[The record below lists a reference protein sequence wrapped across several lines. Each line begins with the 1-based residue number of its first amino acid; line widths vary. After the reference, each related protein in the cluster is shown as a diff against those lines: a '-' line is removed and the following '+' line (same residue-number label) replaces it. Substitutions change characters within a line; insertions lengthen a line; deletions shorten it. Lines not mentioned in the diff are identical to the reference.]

1 MPPDSTAVATTAT
14 SALTTLLP
22 WSWYDLLAILAAL
35 LAGIFGR
42 AAGTSDAILGKLP
55 AQKITAPT
63 AAFFAAGYVSAVI
76 ANIQGHPLTDPQMA
90 AKGAVLGT
98 LAIGSFSTLKNVVQF
113 VVEWKK
119 TKARRRLEAQATATA
134 TETIASLP
142 KQ

>member
-14 SALTTLLP
+14 SALTTLMP

-42 AAGTSDAILGKLP
+42 AAGTSDALLGKLP

-98 LAIGSFSTLKNVVQF
+98 LAIGSFSTLKNAAQF
-113 VVEWKK
+113 VVEWQKGR
-119 TKARRRLEAQATATA
+119 ARRRLEAQVDAAAT
-134 TETIASLP
+134 ASLP